1 MAKTIS
7 LEELQADYHHVTLD
21 KIVPGALIRTI
32 ISTEEGLVFKD
43 SRTEK
48 PKRLIIIGVDRQR
61 QICYGSVLVNTKP
74 NPNVRFSSQFL
85 NTQYIV
91 RRENYIDF
99 LDYDSF
105 ADCAQVFSIPMSKI
119 LSGEYFGTLNEI
131 DFLAVMDMLR
141 NNKTMTIKEKKR
153 FGIIADE

>member
-7 LEELQADYHHVTLD
+7 LEELQADYHKVTVD
-21 KIVPGALIRTI
+21 KIVPGALIRTV

-48 PKRLIIIGVDRQR
+48 PKRLIIIGVDSQR

-74 NPNVRFSSQFL
+74 NPNLQYSNQFL
-85 NTQYIV
+85 DTQYVV
-91 RRENYIDF
+91 RKVNYTDF

-105 ADCAQVFSIPMSKI
+105 ADCAQVFSIPMNKI
-119 LSGEYFGTLNEI
+119 LSGEYFGNLLEE
-131 DFLAVMDMLR
+131 DFNSVMSMLR
-141 NNKTMTIKEKKR
+141 NNRTMTVKEKKR
-153 FGIIADE
+153 FGIIKG